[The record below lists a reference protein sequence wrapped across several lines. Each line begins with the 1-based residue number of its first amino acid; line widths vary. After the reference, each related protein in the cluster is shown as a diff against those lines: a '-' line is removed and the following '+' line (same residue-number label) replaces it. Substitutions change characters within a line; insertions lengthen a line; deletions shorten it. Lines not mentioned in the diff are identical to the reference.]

1 MRTISTG
8 DDHLSIAQL
17 EYVARQERDIHYNE
31 EGDLIFRGDYT
42 PEQTSMR
49 QMQLFKIQ
57 QEKLDNLLGQVEANN
72 KLMELLKKNFVKD
85 HNLKHKKI
93 SHLKVDMEKKKLQK
107 ILENKNQK
115 HVKNKPSQTIE
126 NMDKS
131 INDIINSARNAGF
144 EVDDKNSRVDL
155 HGRAPINDVE
165 QIVTLS
171 NDKLTKEPIAGQK
184 TFMFSDNDEP
194 LTLTG
199 NQASLNHQK
208 ADELFN
214 GPQIDFA
221 NKARLINA
229 R

>member
-85 HNLKHKKI
+85 HNLKQKKI

-165 QIVTLS
+165 
-171 NDKLTKEPIAGQK
+171 
-184 TFMFSDNDEP
+184 
-194 LTLTG
+194 
-199 NQASLNHQK
+199 
-208 ADELFN
+208 
-214 GPQIDFA
+214 
-221 NKARLINA
+221 
-229 R
+229 